1 MVIKGGVGGVR
12 FRVIGV
18 RSRLGFTV
26 RLGSGMR
33 GTEVRDGDFRRGQ
46 MVGAGANVLCS
57 YWTVLDYTHPRTMGG
72 RAAVSVRCD

>member
-1 MVIKGGVGGVR
+1 LVIKGGVGGVR

-33 GTEVRDGDFRRGQ
+33 ETEVRDGDFRRGADGGCGGKCP
-46 MVGAGANVLCS
+46 VF
-57 YWTVLDYTHPRTMGG
+57 VLDCAGLYTPTYNGQSGG
-72 RAAVSVRCD
+72 GQCSL